1 MTHPVSPARRTL
13 DLDFLYIDL
22 TSCTRCRGTDE
33 NLSRALDAVG
43 SVLSSAGVVV
53 NLRKVLV
60 DTEEKAREHR
70 LVSSPTIR
78 VNGHD
83 VALGTKESRC
93 GSCSDLAGQGTDC
106 RVWSYEGADHTEA
119 PEALLVDAILR
130 AAYAPAPGAEPERYA
145 GVPENL
151 LRFFAAKAGGDG
163 GPCCPTSGS
172 GDGTCCGAKEE
183 VRAIVPAPVAVPK
196 APGCGCGTAA
206 A

>member
-1 MTHPVSPARRTL
+1 MTHAVSPATRTL
-13 DLDFLYIDL
+13 DLDFLAIDL

-33 NLSRALDAVG
+33 NLSRALDAVR
-43 SVLSSAGVVV
+43 SVLSSAGVAV

-60 DTEEKAREHR
+60 DSEEKAREHR

-93 GSCSDLAGQGTDC
+93 GSCSDLAGRGTDC
-106 RVWSYEGADHTEA
+106 RVWTYEGADFTEA

-130 AAYAPAPGAEPERYA
+130 AAYATAPATAEPGPYP

-151 LRFFAAKAGGDG
+151 LRFFAAKAGNDG
-163 GPCCPTSGS
+163 GPCCPST
-172 GDGTCCGAKEE
+172 GDGACCGAETK
-183 VRAIVPAPVAVPK
+183 VPAPVASPK
-196 APGCGCGTAA
+196 VSGCGCGTAA